1 MTGIRM
7 FKRKLF
13 TVIVLL
19 SAIVAVVTAML
30 FPVAPVE
37 TLPDAHSNPLLG
49 MWQQC
54 SCSTKS
60 EIIFNEDFTG
70 FVFDCDTLFCEI
82 QWRYDELL
90 AVDFS
95 LITDASRITAKV
107 LYNVDFI
114 NDTLLLKNVD
124 NGELLKFNRVK

>member
-19 SAIVAVVTAML
+19 FAIVAVVTAML
-30 FPVAPVE
+30 FPVAPVK

-54 SCSTKS
+54 GCSTKS
-60 EIIFNEDFTG
+60 EIMFNEDLTG

-82 QWRYDELL
+82 LWRHDELL
-90 AVDFS
+90 VVDFS

-107 LYNVDFI
+107 SYNVDFI

-124 NGELLKFNRVK
+124 NGEFLKFNRVN

>member
-19 SAIVAVVTAML
+19 FAIVAVVTAML
-30 FPVAPVE
+30 FPVAPVK

-54 SCSTKS
+54 GCSTKS
-60 EIIFNEDFTG
+60 EIMFNEDFTG

-82 QWRYDELL
+82 LWRHDELL
-90 AVDFS
+90 VVDFS

-107 LYNVDFI
+107 SYNVDFI

-124 NGELLKFNRVK
+124 NGEFLKFNRVN